1 MQKII
6 TIAFMAAAFSL
17 ASAAQAATDESAGNK
32 PAPASRLK
40 SGQECTLVQVGGPNT
55 YHCRGDGS
63 NDLKSVTV
71 GEIYA
76 KGWEIVAA
84 TSANSTGAP
93 QRAYLYIEEQ

>member
-17 ASAAQAATDESAGNK
+17 ASAAQADTDKSAGSK
-32 PAPASRLK
+32 PAAASRLE

-55 YHCRGDGS
+55 YYCRGDGS
-63 NDLKSVTV
+63 YDLKSVTV

-93 QRAYLYIEEQ
+93 QRTYLYIEEQ